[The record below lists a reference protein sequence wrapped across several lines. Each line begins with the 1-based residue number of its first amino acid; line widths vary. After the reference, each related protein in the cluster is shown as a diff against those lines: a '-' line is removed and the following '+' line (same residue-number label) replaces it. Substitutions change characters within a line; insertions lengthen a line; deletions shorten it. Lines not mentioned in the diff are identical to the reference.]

1 MIWKLFIDD
10 ERVPVDDG
18 WVIARTSAD
27 AIAEIARRGWPTYI
41 SFDHDL
47 GGDDTAMAVV
57 NWMLEQVLDGTY
69 QGTIPEFYVHSQ
81 NPIGRDKLRARMSDL
96 VKAKNIMLDKISP

>member
-27 AIAEIARRGWPTYI
+27 AIAEITGRGWPSYI

-96 VKAKNIMLDKISP
+96 VKAKNIMLDKIGP